1 MQVRAWL
8 VVICLIIGSVGGA
21 VSWAEPN
28 SPLPAVRSFQVG
40 EQLTYEISWLNMTAG
55 TAVMAVNDAGMDGAR
70 PLAKLITTAKSRPV
84 ITKFFPVDNRVE
96 SIVDPATLFPEHL
109 FFKRREGKKKEDIEY
124 AFHQKEGT
132 VTVIKGGETETLE
145 MPSGTQDVISCLYY
159 ARSELSFQPGSSLT
173 MNVFHDKKNRKLDV
187 RVEEIETVSGPW
199 GEVEAAR
206 VLVVMPFQGL
216 FLNQGNIRVW
226 FTNDDRRIPVRM
238 KAKVIIG
245 SIVADLVSRW
255 LASSPTN
262 RLRRSNERTN
272 RSLPTLFKTVILTP
286 TMSQFLLTLSRFIAQ
301 KQAASPEAGGGLD
314 PSPRS
319 DRSCRETHCAG
330 SETCRAHRYPG
341 NDRRGQCTGR
351 DSQEAGR
358 DCE

>member
-1 MQVRAWL
+1 MN
-8 VVICLIIGSVGGA
+8 GA
-21 VSWAEPN
+21 ISWAEPG
-28 SPLPAVRSFQVG
+28 SPLPTARSFQVG

-55 TAVMAVNDAGMDGAR
+55 TAVMAVSDAGMEGDR
-70 PLAKLITTAKSRPV
+70 PLAKLMTTAQSRPV
-84 ITKFFPVDNRVE
+84 ISKFFPVDNRVE
-96 SIVDPATLFPEHL
+96 SIVDPATLLPEHL

-124 AFHQKEGT
+124 TFHQKDGK
-132 VTVIKGGETETLE
+132 VTVVKGGETETVE
-145 MPSGTQDVISCLYY
+145 MPPGTQDVISCLYF
-159 ARSELSFQPGSSLT
+159 ARSALSFLPGSSLT

-255 LASSPTN
+255 LASSPTQ
-262 RLRRSNERTN
+262 S
-272 RSLPTLFKTVILTP
+272 S
-286 TMSQFLLTLSRFIAQ
+286 
-301 KQAASPEAGGGLD
+301 SPI
-314 PSPRS
+314 
-319 DRSCRETHCAG
+319 
-330 SETCRAHRYPG
+330 
-341 NDRRGQCTGR
+341 Q
-351 DSQEAGR
+351 
-358 DCE
+358 

>member
-8 VVICLIIGSVGGA
+8 VVVCLIIGSVGGA
-21 VSWAEPN
+21 ISWAEPN
-28 SPLPAVRSFQVG
+28 SPLPAVRPFQVG

-145 MPSGTQDVISCLYY
+145 MPSGTQDVISCLYF

-255 LASSPTN
+255 LASSPTQ
-262 RLRRSNERTN
+262 S
-272 RSLPTLFKTVILTP
+272 S
-286 TMSQFLLTLSRFIAQ
+286 
-301 KQAASPEAGGGLD
+301 SPI
-314 PSPRS
+314 
-319 DRSCRETHCAG
+319 
-330 SETCRAHRYPG
+330 
-341 NDRRGQCTGR
+341 Q
-351 DSQEAGR
+351 
-358 DCE
+358 